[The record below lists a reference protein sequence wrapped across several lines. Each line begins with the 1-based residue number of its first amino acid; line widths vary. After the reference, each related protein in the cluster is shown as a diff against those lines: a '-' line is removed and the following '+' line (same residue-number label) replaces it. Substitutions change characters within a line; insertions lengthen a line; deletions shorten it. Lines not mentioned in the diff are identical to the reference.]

1 MNQQESKQVGFT
13 LPDSQYTQLIELLDT
28 RIRSERARASAFRC
42 RADRSNEMIAQGN
55 MARLFTLRNTIV
67 ESCRIEV
74 DDV

>member
-1 MNQQESKQVGFT
+1 MSQPKSKLVRFT
-13 LPDSQYTQLIELLDT
+13 LPDEMYIDLIGLLDT
-28 RIRSERARASAFRC
+28 RIRSERARASAYRSH
-42 RADRSNEMIAQGN
+42 ADRSNEMIAQGN

>member
-1 MNQQESKQVGFT
+1 MTPSSSTALFQIGRADYAF
-13 LPDSQYTQLIELLDT
+13 LIELLDT
-28 RIRSERARASAFRC
+28 RIKSERARASAYRC
-42 RADRSNEMIAQGN
+42 RADSSNEMIAQGN

>member
-1 MNQQESKQVGFT
+1 MIPVSTAVSIQIKGA
-13 LPDSQYTQLIELLDT
+13 DYAYLIDLLDT
-28 RIRSERARASAFRC
+28 RIKSERARASAYRC
-42 RADRSNEMIAQGN
+42 RANRSNEMIAKGN